1 MNDVCKETNSFGPRA
16 GGKGIKPSSA
26 FRLLPG
32 LSSQYHLFCQKPK
45 TGVPGSSM
53 PPIQKTHV
61 LTTLKQTN
69 CHLTYTN
76 INILH
81 VTCLPV
87 ICTQAQENRLL
98 LRKQTKTFYARDK
111 QKPSMR
117 TTSPTYVTRL
127 NVFMHKPRHPR
138 TTSAS
143 RQGLGRRHVRQTGI

>member
-1 MNDVCKETNSFGPRA
+1 MMFVKKQIPLARA
-16 GGKGIKPSSA
+16 QGERASS
-26 FRLLPG
+26 LLQ
-32 LSSQYHLFCQKPK
+32 LFAFCQAFLRSTTSFAKSPK
-45 TGVPGSSM
+45 QACLVHQCPQYKR
-53 PPIQKTHV
+53 PDV

-76 INILH
+76 INVLH